1 LHQLTTFR
9 DGNNVDH
16 ELTPAEMLALWQGSA
31 AYVDPLYTASW
42 VIKTFDPIPAD
53 YADDARWP

>member
-1 LHQLTTFR
+1 LHQLTAFR

-16 ELTPAEMLALWQGSA
+16 ELTPAEMLALWQGPA
-31 AYVDPLYTASW
+31 AYVGALYAASR

-53 YADDARWP
+53 YAD